1 MARSLVYT
9 SFLLPDCSE
18 ALAFFT
24 QLLRWGVRED
34 IQLPGSKR
42 WVVVAPGDGGGGGGA
57 LLLARASTPE
67 QCALIGRQ
75 GGGHVGEPSART
87 DATKKAAS

>member
-9 SFLLPDCSE
+9 SFLLPGCGE

-24 QLLRWGVRED
+24 QRLRWGVRED

-42 WVVVAPGDGGGGGGA
+42 WGVVAPGDGGGA
-57 LLLARASTPE
+57 LLLTRASTPE

-87 DATKKAAS
+87 DATLKAAS